1 MTIQNATLKEMLARI
16 KADAEAAVNKRQ
28 DSVEQEAA
36 RLAECIGPLAAAYR
50 VAEIAQDLF
59 RLAERKGIVP

>member
-50 VAEIAQDLF
+50 VSEIAQDLF